1 MSKLN
6 HYLLFYLINK
16 LEMINVITA
25 CILVIK
31 DASDQDINETK
42 LINKTIESLRIIQ
55 KKLSFSQ

>member
-16 LEMINVITA
+16 LEMINVMTA

-31 DASDQDINETK
+31 DASDHNLNEKKLINETFA
-42 LINKTIESLRIIQ
+42 SLRVIQ
-55 KKLSFSQ
+55 KKLSCS

>member
-16 LEMINVITA
+16 LEMINVMTA

-31 DASDQDINETK
+31 DASDLNLNETK
-42 LINKTIESLRIIQ
+42 LINETFASLRVIQ
-55 KKLSFSQ
+55 KKLSCS

>member
-16 LEMINVITA
+16 LEMINVMTA

-31 DASDQDINETK
+31 DASDLNLNEKKLINETFA
-42 LINKTIESLRIIQ
+42 SLRVIQ
-55 KKLSFSQ
+55 KKLSCS